1 MYRLAL
7 APIVARASRS
17 GIGLASVSK
26 PGVAA
31 LLSWLLGLAVAGC
44 SLAGPSDRSFTPAVL
59 QKSKE
64 VDEERAAAKMK
75 QDQETCRSQA
85 KLRGISSVLA
95 IIRSA
100 DKSNTDKEYIACMKK
115 KGYGVEGE
123 AAPPPPA
130 SN

>member
-1 MYRLAL
+1 MLKLGA
-7 APIVARASRS
+7 
-17 GIGLASVSK
+17 
-26 PGVAA
+26 AA
-31 LLSWLLGLAVAGC
+31 LLLWLLGLAVAGC

-59 QKSKE
+59 EKSKE

-85 KLRGISSVLA
+85 KMRGVSSILA

-115 KGYGVEGE
+115 KGYGVQET
-123 AAPPPPA
+123 APPPPT
-130 SN
+130 